1 MHALIVQLLGCSEAE
16 SHGAK
21 SLLIS
26 SFQYTSQPSGF
37 VAFMKCGTPLACR
50 MPTSFHSRLGTTARS
65 AFRWMFLQR
74 RRASSLVSKN
84 PYRGKN
90 TEPRRPGP
98 GRRSCRG
105 QPPPA
110 WQVIGAAGRRDHQR
124 TSGLRHRC
132 RHEPQIGGLR
142 PHVLHHKRD
151 PGRHQ

>member
-105 QPPPA
+105 WPATSRVASNWGSWQAGSSEDEWATPPLP
-110 WQVIGAAGRRDHQR
+110 
-124 TSGLRHRC
+124 S
-132 RHEPQIGGLR
+132 
-142 PHVLHHKRD
+142 
-151 PGRHQ
+151 